1 MRISDWSSDVCSSD
15 LIERRATA
23 GSLAPKS
30 LSFSTSYC
38 LSANAS
44 SIVTTPFEDD
54 ATACRGVG
62 TSFAPSRG
70 LILRAC
76 KTTDHGPEALA
87 AVARPANVS
96 MVHPWCARAKLRA
109 QAYSDWRSR
118 CAHRIYP
125 RARDAWMGDVSRIPV
140 YPLRREHQ
148 IGRAH

>member
-1 MRISDWSSDVCSSD
+1 MI
-15 LIERRATA
+15 RRPPRSTLTDTLFPYTTLFR
-23 GSLAPKS
+23 S
-30 LSFSTSYC
+30 SFSTSYC

-118 CAHRIYP
+118 CAHRS
-125 RARDAWMGDVSRIPV
+125 A
-140 YPLRREHQ
+140 EHTSELQ
-148 IGRAH
+148 SLMRTSYAVF